1 MKIICV
7 LVAFFTGSLLVCS
20 IKNVCMGRE
29 CAAHVRATQAIEEN
43 MSLFDQSMVPG
54 HLDKVLEE
62 LEGLDDR
69 DGQGNAAPEIRR
81 YKLQNY
87 FRLFRMITES
97 VDASYLPRMYRILTG
112 KGEKNLPEKVPR
124 PVPAK
129 VGSAYLYD
137 YIQSGLRVLRFQTRV
152 AVMDYIRSA
161 YSGKPSPEERK
172 ELLALAEGVEK
183 EFFTFLQNWTQTDV
197 SWMPD
202 KDFNCLD
209 KPAPEEKLREMISC
223 LQYMHFL
230 EYARD
235 PLFLEEDVA
244 FSNIDPPP
252 PVGKDGMAFPVRLR
266 TVSMSRNPAG
276 SI

>member
-1 MKIICV
+1 
-7 LVAFFTGSLLVCS
+7 
-20 IKNVCMGRE
+20 
-29 CAAHVRATQAIEEN
+29 
-43 MSLFDQSMVPG
+43 MSLFGRSMAPG

-81 YKLQNY
+81 YKLQTY

-112 KGEKNLPEKVPR
+112 KGEKKLPEKVPR
-124 PVPAK
+124 PIPAK

-172 ELLALAEGVEK
+172 ELWPCGRSGEGRHL
-183 EFFTFLQNWTQTDV
+183 LQNWTQTDV

-202 KDFNCLD
+202 KISIAWTSLRWKKSCGND
-209 KPAPEEKLREMISC
+209 KL
-223 LQYMHFL
+223 LQYAFS

-235 PLFLEEDVA
+235 PLFLEEMP
-244 FSNIDPPP
+244 FSNLTAT
-252 PVGKDGMAFPVRLR
+252 GRNTNFPVRLR
-266 TVSMSRNPAG
+266 QSP
-276 SI
+276 